1 MKNPPE
7 GSFLDS
13 RLFLCLGGHLLELWT
28 LRGEDFYFCFILFF
42 FFFFFFLSIPT
53 GYWMFQARG
62 QIGAAAAAY
71 TTATARPDPGHLWQR
86 QIINQLSK
94 ARDQTRIL
102 LDTMSSP

>member
-1 MKNPPE
+1 MYIQKINSLKRNFSFSLLRTTPGAH
-7 GSFLDS
+7 GS
-13 RLFLCLGGHLLELWT
+13 
-28 LRGEDFYFCFILFF
+28 
-42 FFFFFFLSIPT
+42 
-53 GYWMFQARG
+53 FQARG